1 MTDAIFAAYNTKMM
15 QNLLL
20 YTCLG
25 LVFCTFCMALYACR
39 RVAINEKAL
48 GALDWETLA
57 DLTGQVAALKRSV
70 QKTNSRMNGMTSS
83 DPIAILEQLPKLQ
96 AVPQT
101 HSNVQKG
108 G

>member
-1 MTDAIFAAYNTKMM
+1 M
-15 QNLLL
+15 QWMI

-25 LVFCTFCMALYACR
+25 LVFCAFLMALYACR
-39 RVAINEKAL
+39 RVSINEKAL
-48 GALDWETLA
+48 GSLDWETLA

-83 DPIAILEQLPKLQ
+83 DPMAILNELPKLQ
-96 AVPQT
+96 AVQQMNG
-101 HSNVQKG
+101 SAKKG

>member
-1 MTDAIFAAYNTKMM
+1 M
-15 QNLLL
+15 QWMI

-25 LVFCTFCMALYACR
+25 LVFCTFLMALYACR

-83 DPIAILEQLPKLQ
+83 DPMSILNELPKLH
-96 AVPQT
+96 AVQQT
-101 HSNVQKG
+101 QSNGVKG

>member
-1 MTDAIFAAYNTKMM
+1 MM
-15 QNLLL
+15 HNLLL
-20 YTCLG
+20 YTCLA
-25 LVFCTFCMALYACR
+25 LVFCTFLASVYACR

-48 GALDWETLA
+48 AALDWETLA

-83 DPIAILEQLPKLQ
+83 DPLAVLNELPKLQ
-96 AVPQT
+96 AVQQLQ
-101 HSNVQKG
+101 SNSQKG

>member
-1 MTDAIFAAYNTKMM
+1 
-15 QNLLL
+15 
-20 YTCLG
+20 
-25 LVFCTFCMALYACR
+25 MALYACR

-83 DPIAILEQLPKLQ
+83 DPISILNELPKLH
-96 AVPQT
+96 AVQQT
-101 HSNVQKG
+101 QSNAQKG

>member
-1 MTDAIFAAYNTKMM
+1 MIYALF
-15 QNLLL
+15 
-20 YTCLG
+20 G
-25 LVFCTFCMALYACR
+25 LVFCTFLLALYACR
-39 RVAINEKAL
+39 RVAVNEKAL

-83 DPIAILEQLPKLQ
+83 DPVAVLNELPKLQ
-96 AVPQT
+96 AVPPMQ
-101 HSNVQKG
+101 NNIRKG

>member
-1 MTDAIFAAYNTKMM
+1 M
-15 QNLLL
+15 QLMIYALS
-20 YTCLG
+20 G
-25 LVFCTFCMALYACR
+25 LVFCTFLLALYACR

-83 DPIAILEQLPKLQ
+83 DPVAVLNELPKLQ
-96 AVPQT
+96 AVPPMQ
-101 HSNVQKG
+101 NNIRKG

>member
-1 MTDAIFAAYNTKMM
+1 MTAAIFAAYNNNMM

-25 LVFCTFCMALYACR
+25 LVFCTFLMALYACR

-48 GALDWETLA
+48 GELDWETLA

-83 DPIAILEQLPKLQ
+83 DPVAILNELPKLQ
-96 AVPQT
+96 AVQQLQ
-101 HSNVQKG
+101 SNTQKG

>member
-1 MTDAIFAAYNTKMM
+1 
-15 QNLLL
+15 
-20 YTCLG
+20 
-25 LVFCTFCMALYACR
+25 MALYACR

-48 GALDWETLA
+48 AALDWETLA

-83 DPIAILEQLPKLQ
+83 DPVAILNELPKLH
-96 AVPQT
+96 AVQQVQ
-101 HSNVQKG
+101 SNAQKG

>member
-1 MTDAIFAAYNTKMM
+1 M
-15 QNLLL
+15 QLMIYALF
-20 YTCLG
+20 G
-25 LVFCTFCMALYACR
+25 LVFCTFLLALYACR

-83 DPIAILEQLPKLQ
+83 DPVAVLNELPKLQ
-96 AVPQT
+96 AVPPMQ
-101 HSNVQKG
+101 NNIRKG

>member
-1 MTDAIFAAYNTKMM
+1 MVNSSM
-15 QNLLL
+15 QWML
-20 YTCLG
+20 YTCFG
-25 LVFCTFCMALYACR
+25 LVLCTFFMALYACR

-48 GALDWETLA
+48 GELDWETLA

-83 DPIAILEQLPKLQ
+83 DPVAILNELPKLQ
-96 AVPQT
+96 AVQQLQ
-101 HSNVQKG
+101 SNAQKG